1 MDAGA
6 SVLNAYAQSIA
17 ASPLEEEYDRRFTPS
32 VIRFERIS
40 AHMKLTSRVTSF
52 ESWNRLRRL
61 VGSAVGMLLVIA
73 TTQAARADIIPY
85 ATPGLYN
92 PITYSFTAASTG
104 HVTAYFVSGGG
115 ASYSN
120 DMGLLRNGVLT
131 PAGFGLNNHTSSVGQ
146 SFDLG
151 LVNAG
156 DSLVFV
162 MRNNTLGAFAYS
174 DPSLNVGYDNSG
186 VTGHNHIYS
195 TAYTQSPPI
204 DSIPSGTYVAF
215 EDLRFPF
222 SDFNYNDESFIF
234 TNTTIHSSATPEP
247 STLVI
252 VGGVGLIGI
261 AVRRLRRK
269 NSA

>member
-1 MDAGA
+1 
-6 SVLNAYAQSIA
+6 
-17 ASPLEEEYDRRFTPS
+17 
-32 VIRFERIS
+32 
-40 AHMKLTSRVTSF
+40 MKSTSRLTSMQSR
-52 ESWNRLRRL
+52 NRILRL

-104 HVTAYFVSGGG
+104 DVVAYFVGGGG

-120 DMGLLRNGVLT
+120 DISLSVNGSVPT
-131 PAGFGLNNHTSSVGQ
+131 AGSFGLNNHTSNVGD
-146 SFDLG
+146 SLDLG
-151 LVNAG
+151 PVTAG

-162 MRNNTLGAFAYS
+162 MRNNSLGAFAYS
-174 DPSLNVGYDNSG
+174 DPSQNVGYDNSG

-195 TAYTQSPPI
+195 TAYTTTGPTFPGV
-204 DSIPSGTYVAF
+204 PAGTYVAF
-215 EDLRFPF
+215 EDLRFPG
-222 SDFNYNDESFIF
+222 SDFNYNDESFVF
-234 TNTTIHSSATPEP
+234 TNTMIHSSATPEP

-252 VGGVGLIGI
+252 VGGVGLIGL
-261 AVRRLRRK
+261 AVRRMRRK